1 MHEGGFTPFN
11 FDVTDKLK
19 SGNNF
24 VVLRVNNN
32 RKPEG
37 VPTINADWWNYGGI
51 TREVMLVEVPET
63 YIDDYSVRLAKG
75 SYQEIEVSVK
85 LNSAVEGAPVDVN
98 IPELKFSKTITTDKN
113 GSSSFTFKAK
123 PQLWSPENPKLYA
136 VRISQNSEVLV
147 DKIGFRQI
155 ETHNKD
161 ILLNGKKVFLRGIS
175 IHEEAPFR
183 QGRAWSKE
191 DAAVLLGWAK
201 ELGCNFV
208 RLAHYPH
215 NENMIRLAEE
225 MGFMVWSEIPVYWT
239 IHWDNPDTY
248 LNAANQLTDMIDR
261 DHNRC
266 AVVIWSI
273 ANETP
278 HSDARKDFLAKLAR
292 LARYKDESRLI
303 SMAMEVTGESAT
315 LSKVNDPMNEYVDI
329 VSFNQYLGWYG
340 GNLESPK
347 TRNFEIPYNKPV
359 FISEFGGG
367 ALQGMH
373 GDKTE
378 RFTEEYQE
386 ELYKNTLEM
395 LDRIDGF
402 SGTSPWILVDF
413 HSPRRQLTGVQD
425 FFNRKGL
432 ISNDGIKKKAFWTLK
447 NFYENKKEQYK

>member
-1 MHEGGFTPFN
+1 
-11 FDVTDKLK
+11 
-19 SGNNF
+19 
-24 VVLRVNNN
+24 
-32 RKPEG
+32 
-37 VPTINADWWNYGGI
+37 
-51 TREVMLVEVPET
+51 
-63 YIDDYSVRLAKG
+63 
-75 SYQEIEVSVK
+75 
-85 LNSAVEGAPVDVN
+85 
-98 IPELKFSKTITTDKN
+98 
-113 GSSSFTFKAK
+113 
-123 PQLWSPENPKLYA
+123 
-136 VRISQNSEVLV
+136 
-147 DKIGFRQI
+147 
-155 ETHNKD
+155 
-161 ILLNGKKVFLRGIS
+161 
-175 IHEEAPFR
+175 
-183 QGRAWSKE
+183 
-191 DAAVLLGWAK
+191 
-201 ELGCNFV
+201 
-208 RLAHYPH
+208 
-215 NENMIRLAEE
+215 
-225 MGFMVWSEIPVYWT
+225 
-239 IHWDNPDTY
+239 
-248 LNAANQLTDMIDR
+248 MIDR

-278 HSDARKDFLAKLAR
+278 HSDVRKEFLAKLAQ
-292 LARYKDESRLI
+292 LAREKDNSRLI

-359 FISEFGGG
+359 FISEFGAG

-402 SGTSPWILVDF
+402 AGTSPWILVDF
-413 HSPRRQLTGVQD
+413 HSPRRQLAGVQD

-432 ISNDGIKKKAFWTLK
+432 ISDDGIKKKAYWTLK